1 MSHAQQLWELL
12 LPLGPY
18 SRQGIYTAGELAG
31 EGRALDEV
39 SDALSDLE
47 REAMLDTAE
56 GEGLEAY
63 ESLLAHRP
71 VAGTPAARR
80 AALSALLRIGGDS
93 FTLAAINDN
102 LRGCGINA
110 AVSETGRVGV
120 VEVRFPD
127 VPGIPEGFEQLRK
140 IVEEILPCHLDVEFY
155 FRYLTWAE
163 CEGAGYTWAAVDKAE
178 YTWEGFQLAVPPE
191 D

>member
-56 GEGLEAY
+56 GEGLERL
-63 ESLLAHRP
+63 ESLLIHRP
-71 VAGTPAARR
+71 VAETPPARR
-80 AALSALLRIGGDS
+80 AALAALLRIGGDS

-102 LRGCGINA
+102 LKGCGLNA
-110 AVSETGRVGV
+110 QVSETGNPGV

-127 VPGIPEGFEQLRK
+127 VPGIPEGFKQLRK
-140 IVEEILPCHLDVEFY
+140 IIEEILPAHLQVNYVYWYVTWQMVEDRFH
-155 FRYLTWAE
+155 TWGAIE
-163 CEGAGYTWAAVDKAE
+163 EGGYNWDTLEKLVK
-178 YTWEGFQLAVPPE
+178 
-191 D
+191 